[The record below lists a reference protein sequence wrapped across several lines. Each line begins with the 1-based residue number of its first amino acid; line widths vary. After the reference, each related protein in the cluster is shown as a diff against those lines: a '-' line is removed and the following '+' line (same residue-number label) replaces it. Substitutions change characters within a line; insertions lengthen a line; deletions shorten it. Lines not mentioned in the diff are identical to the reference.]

1 MAVRVK
7 FPERALFPLLVS
19 AIALT
24 HDTID
29 MTKLCERMQM
39 EEKEIESIFYRA
51 DIIWS
56 RFKGDED
63 G

>member
-7 FPERALFPLLVS
+7 FSERALFPLLVS
-19 AIALT
+19 AISRT

-29 MTKLCERMQM
+29 MEKLCERMQM
-39 EEKEIESIFYRA
+39 EEKEVEIIFHRA
-51 DIIWS
+51 NLIWS
-56 RFKGDED
+56 KFKGDED